1 MVACPEVIEAA
12 GKVHDYL
19 VLAVNAQ
26 YERIATRI
34 LDYPQIDAWLSQQTE
49 LIAKRSQ
56 AVQST
61 LTAARGFA
69 WTRKPMG
76 GMFAFPQ
83 VAALANSLPA
93 SARAASAGE
102 DVATFLLQQARV
114 ATVPG
119 AVYGQQGQDHLRM
132 VLSAPP
138 AAFDAALQRLSAL
151 PTLQLAARTSYA

>member
-102 DVATFLLQQARV
+102 DVARFCCSKPGWRPCLARCMGSKGRTTC
-114 ATVPG
+114 AWC
-119 AVYGQQGQDHLRM
+119 YRRRLRRLM
-132 VLSAPP
+132 RRCSA
-138 AAFDAALQRLSAL
+138 
-151 PTLQLAARTSYA
+151 